1 VMVLAY
7 WTRSLSARDRL
18 QHLTSGQ
25 HHPHLGCDDVILDDE
40 TRRLLDDSHLLIAT
54 QRLAL
59 LDIIGQG
66 PLRRS
71 HSCTVLYCCIGYCKH
86 LIVCPASVCLSVCE
100 HDFCKKALFYS
111 EKLDLF
117 LDTTV

>member
-1 VMVLAY
+1 MSNCGPRCVSIAY

-18 QHLTSGQ
+18 QRLTSSVVDDP
-25 HHPHLGCDDVILDDE
+25 HHLSCDEVLLDDE

-66 PLRRS
+66 
-71 HSCTVLYCCIGYCKH
+71 I
-86 LIVCPASVCLSVCE
+86 
-100 HDFCKKALFYS
+100 
-111 EKLDLF
+111 
-117 LDTTV
+117 